1 MKIIPDSIK
10 TVARVLLVAAFA
22 LVPIIPE
29 SVFADPYSRPY
40 SSPLSSPS
48 YTNPYSSSYRS
59 PSYTSPSLQNYTYK
73 SQSKSYNVGDYSRH
87 TYKYKDSLGNRHKSK
102 TQVLPS
108 GTTVTK
114 GKYRSPRPSPLSP
127 DYTYKSQSKSYNVGD
142 YSRHTYKYKDSLGNR
157 HKSKT
162 QVLPGGTTV
171 TKGKYR
177 SPRPSPSLPDYTY
190 KSQSKSYS
198 VGDYSRHTYKYKDS
212 LGNRHKGTIEVF
224 PGGAVRHKGKVN
236 GRKFKGTYRSR
247 R

>member
-1 MKIIPDSIK
+1 MNSIPDSIK
-10 TVARVLLVAAFA
+10 ALARILIAAAFV

-29 SVFADPYSRPY
+29 SVCADPYSRPFF
-40 SSPLSSPS
+40 SPYRSPS
-48 YTNPYSSSYRS
+48 YTSPYSGSYRS
-59 PSYTSPSLQNYTYK
+59 PSYTSPSLPDYTYK
-73 SQSKSYNVGDYSRH
+73 SHSNSFSVGDYSRH
-87 TYKYKDSLGNRHKSK
+87 TYKYKDSLGNRYKSK

-114 GKYRSPRPSPLSP
+114 GKYRSSRPSPL
-127 DYTYKSQSKSYNVGD
+127 
-142 YSRHTYKYKDSLGNR
+142 
-157 HKSKT
+157 
-162 QVLPGGTTV
+162 
-171 TKGKYR
+171 
-177 SPRPSPSLPDYTY
+177 LPDYTY

-236 GRKFKGTYRSR
+236 GKKFKGRYRSR